1 MHVKNI
7 LYVDVKP
14 ENFMLNMGK
23 ENKVYCVDFGIS
35 DRYVTATGKHKEL
48 KEGTVV
54 GTPTFLSV
62 NCHSGLSTFHQPCVS
77 TVLGFLLFMCSL
89 QPSG

>member
-14 ENFMLNMGK
+14 ENFMLDTDK
-23 ENKVYCVDFGIS
+23 EDTVYCVDFGIS
-35 DRYVTATGKHKEL
+35 DRYVAATGKHKDY

-54 GTPTFLSV
+54 GTPTFLSL
-62 NCHSGLSTFHQPCVS
+62 NCHNGASTSRCFSSFVP
-77 TVLGFLLFMCSL
+77 TLDF
-89 QPSG
+89 